1 MTQLNAI
8 QRRYLRAQAHALR
21 PVVMIGDAGLSA
33 TVMHEI
39 DINLKAH
46 ELIKIR
52 VLGDD
57 RTARDTMLDSICT
70 TLNAENIQHIGK
82 LLIVYRAAE
91 KPKLTL
97 PKSK

>member
-8 QRRYLRAQAHALR
+8 QRRYLCAQAHTLH
-21 PVVMIGDAGLSA
+21 PVVMIGDAGLSE
-33 TVMHEI
+33 TVMREI

-57 RTARDTMLDSICT
+57 RAARIAMLDQICT
-70 TLNAENIQHIGK
+70 TLTAEKIQHIGK
-82 LLIVYRAAE
+82 LLIVYRPAD

-97 PKSK
+97 PK

>member
-57 RTARDTMLDSICT
+57 RAARTTMLDSICT

>member
-8 QRRYLRAQAHALR
+8 QRRYLRAQAHTLH
-21 PVVMIGDAGLSA
+21 PVVMIGDAGLSE

-57 RTARDTMLDSICT
+57 RAARIAMLDHICT
-70 TLNAENIQHIGK
+70 TLTAENIQHIGK
-82 LLIVYRAAE
+82 LLIVYRPAD

-97 PKSK
+97 PK

>member
-1 MTQLNAI
+1 MTQLNAT

-33 TVMHEI
+33 SVMHEI

-57 RTARDTMLDSICT
+57 REARTAMLDSICS